1 MNQILVT
8 DKLYVT
14 PELKRKKRLY
24 KLNFIFSI
32 VAIVIL
38 CSFYVHSEYA
48 RNKEQDI
55 AQDILEGIVEE
66 EMNESERLAASEEEN
81 VWKVMI
87 AQVEQQQSA
96 GSQQIVAGTQE
107 GGNSANS
114 INQQNT
120 VNTTAM
126 STNSQNVMSNNM
138 QNNQQTNAAQNQVS
152 NSQNNSN
159 NNTKKNSNTSNKKK
173 KVKYITASNGKRYPS
188 VGRIEIPKIG
198 VNYAILAQASG
209 DTLVDWLKISPV
221 MFWGV
226 YPNEVGNFSIA
237 GHNYRNKRFFS
248 KVPTL
253 KKGDRIRI
261 TDAQGKKVNYTVF
274 DKYEV
279 NPKNT
284 DCINDIPGKEN
295 KKIVT
300 LITCTNDSK
309 KRVIVHAEAN

>member
-8 DKLYVT
+8 DKIYVT

-32 VAIVIL
+32 IAIVIL

-55 AQDILEGIVEE
+55 AQDLLEGIVEE

-87 AQVEQQQSA
+87 AQVEQQSA
-96 GSQQIVAGTQE
+96 ESQQVVAYNQE
-107 GGNSANS
+107 TTNTSNY
-114 INQQNT
+114 INQQNNGN
-120 VNTTAM
+120 VSNTAT
-126 STNSQNVMSNNM
+126 SQTNAQTSMNSNI
-138 QNNQQTNAAQNQVS
+138 QNNQQTNVTNNQVS
-152 NSQNNSN
+152 SS
-159 NNTKKNSNTSNKKK
+159 NNTKKNNNTSNKKK
-173 KVKYITASNGKRYPS
+173 KIKYITASNGKRYPS

-198 VNYAILAQASG
+198 VNYAILAQTSG
-209 DTLVDWLKISPV
+209 ETLVDWLKISPV

-226 YPNEVGNFSIA
+226 YPNEIGNLSIA

-253 KKGDRIRI
+253 KKGDRIKI

-279 NPKNT
+279 SPKNT

-295 KKIVT
+295 KRIVT

>member
-38 CSFYVHSEYA
+38 CSFYIHSEYA

-66 EMNESERLAASEEEN
+66 EINESERLAASEEEN

-87 AQVEQQQSA
+87 AQVEQQQSE
-96 GSQQIVAGTQE
+96 GSQQVVTGTQE

-114 INQQNT
+114 TNQQNIGNAANVGGT
-120 VNTTAM
+120 
-126 STNSQNVMSNNM
+126 STNSQNGMSNNT
-138 QNNQQTNAAQNQVS
+138 QNNQQTNVTQTQVS
-152 NSQNNSN
+152 NSKNNNS
-159 NNTKKNSNTSNKKK
+159 SNKKK

-209 DTLVDWLKISPV
+209 DKLVDWLKISPV

-226 YPNEVGNFSIA
+226 YPNEIGNFSIA

-253 KKGDRIRI
+253 KIGDRIRI

-274 DKYEV
+274 KKYEV
-279 NPKNT
+279 SPKNT
-284 DCINDIPGKEN
+284 DCINEVPGKEN
-295 KKIVT
+295 KKVVT

-309 KRVIVHAEAN
+309 KRVIVQAEAN